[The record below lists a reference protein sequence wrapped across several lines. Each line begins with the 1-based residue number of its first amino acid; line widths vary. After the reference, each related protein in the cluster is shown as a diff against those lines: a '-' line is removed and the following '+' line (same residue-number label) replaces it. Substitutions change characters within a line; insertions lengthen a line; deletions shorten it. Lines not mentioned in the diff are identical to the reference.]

1 MTGDFPRDGGHDRPR
16 PGHSRARAGGSAR
29 PIARPHAPRKRD
41 SYAEQASAP
50 ETPTRQMPPVRP
62 QGRPGAVKMDSR
74 PRANDGRNGQGPPA
88 PASTGQAFPPPR
100 RKKGFSRKRTFRLAR
115 TIVLFVVVIALAWPV
130 GLGLWANSKIAHTDA
145 LSGAADTP
153 GETYLLAGADIEQGG
168 AQRTDTLMLLH
179 KAPNGKQYLVSI
191 PRDTLAEIPEHGT
204 HKINAAYSMGGAPL
218 LVRTVEKLTGL
229 TIDHFVVIGF
239 SGVED
244 VVNAIG
250 TVNLCIDRDVDDVRS
265 GLKMTQGCHD
275 VGGEQ
280 ALAFVRARY
289 FDPTADIGR
298 QQRQRQFVSALMKK
312 ASSPGV
318 LLNPLT
324 QVNLANAGTKAL
336 VTDNDT
342 GLIDLAS
349 AALVMRAAPNSGGV
363 LAMPIE
369 DPNYKTKHS
378 GVAIKVDDEDVRAF
392 FSSIADGSAEAKPEG

>member
-1 MTGDFPRDGGHDRPR
+1 MTGDFPRDAGIGRSR
-16 PGHSRARAGGSAR
+16 PGHSRARSGGSAR
-29 PIARPHAPRKRD
+29 PLTRPSAPRPRE
-41 SYAEQASAP
+41 SGAHSEPTA
-50 ETPTRQMPPVRP
+50 ETPTRHMPAVRNAARTAPVRLNSKP
-62 QGRPGAVKMDSR
+62 TGSPGQHAQHQLPPMH
-74 PRANDGRNGQGPPA
+74 PA
-88 PASTGQAFPPPR
+88 PSGPPR
-100 RKKGFSRKRTFRLAR
+100 RKGMSRKRGFRLAR
-115 TIVLFVVVIALAWPV
+115 TIVLLMLVIALGWPV

-218 LVRTVEKLTGL
+218 LVKTVEKLTGL

-239 SGVED
+239 SGVEG

-265 GLKMTQGCHD
+265 GLKMAKGCHD

-298 QQRQRQFVSALMKK
+298 QQRQQQFVSALMKR

-324 QVNLANAGTKAL
+324 QVNLASAGTKAL

-369 DPNYKTKHS
+369 DPNFKTKHS
-378 GVAIKVDDEDVRAF
+378 GVAIKIDDEDVHAF
-392 FSSIADGSAEAKPEG
+392 FSSIADGSAEPKPED